1 MPDGSPLGSDLRF
14 LTDDGAVDVGQDDAA
29 FADDIKDTGEEHG
42 GTDAVEG
49 GIAVGKEFADVS
61 FAGESEQGI
70 HECV

>member
-1 MPDGSPLGSDLRF
+1 MPDGSPLGADLRF

-29 FADDIKDTGEEHG
+29 FADDIKDTGEEYG